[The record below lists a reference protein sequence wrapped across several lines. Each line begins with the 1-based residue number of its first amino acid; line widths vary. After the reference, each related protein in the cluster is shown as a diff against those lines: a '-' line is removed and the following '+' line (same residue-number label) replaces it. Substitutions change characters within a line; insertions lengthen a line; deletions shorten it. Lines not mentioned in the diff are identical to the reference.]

1 MMMEKKDKVTTENLV
16 EGKKGGALQKRA
28 LMTSLTEKL
37 KRVPKGQSQ
46 SAEELIAEMIVD
58 VALTGEVQL
67 LPAKEEDAA
76 PVMVFSPRDWY
87 ECIKWIFD
95 RVEGKPVQAIDAS
108 VRSSIFFDGYDTMT
122 TEDDSDG
129 SSEMDGDDR
138 IHSETEGM
146 PEGTKK

>member
-28 LMTSLTEKL
+28 LMSAL
-37 KRVPKGQSQ
+37 KNRLKEFPKGQKQ

-67 LPAKEEDAA
+67 LPSKPEAKA
-76 PVMVFSPRDWY
+76 PVMIFSPRDWY

-95 RVEGKPVQAIDAS
+95 RVEGKPVQAVDATLK
-108 VRSSIFFDGYDTMT
+108 SSIFFDGLDTMT
-122 TEDDSDG
+122 MEDKNDG
-129 SSEMDGDDR
+129 SSEMDGNDKFP
-138 IHSETEGM
+138 SETEGM
-146 PEGTKK
+146 SKNAKE